1 MNTIFDNPV
10 IGVAVVVFASIVLF
24 VPTIVAH
31 FRRLRAFRLVSALNA
46 LTLLLV
52 VCFPVAGWF
61 FSGLSPLHYWRVSP
75 LLFWSTLAIWAAA
88 TIWSLAG
95 KRRDS

>member
-1 MNTIFDNPV
+1 MNPIFDNPV
-10 IGVAVVVFASIVLF
+10 IGVAVAVLASIVLF

-31 FRRLRAFRLVSALNA
+31 FRRLRAFRSVSALNA
-46 LTLLLV
+46 LTFLLA

-61 FSGLSPLHYWRVSP
+61 FGGLSPLNYWSVSP
-75 LLFWSTLAIWAAA
+75 LLFWSTAAIWAAA

-95 KRRDS
+95 KKRDS